1 MVQSRVGFDTC
12 TRSQNGPGVDKA
24 GRCLVKL
31 ALYIFLVALAVSLI
45 FRLLEWP
52 WIAFRQGEAAF
63 ERGHFLDAAEFY
75 ERAVR
80 KLDNPRLLER
90 LATCWLAVNR
100 SDRAESILTRSL
112 GQHPKQLPVIK
123 LLAGLYQRKQQPDKA
138 IPLFSEYLALG
149 GKLDPA
155 AELQLARIYRQASLY
170 DEAAPHYLRAAED
183 PEQKTVA
190 EAELAD
196 MRSWQGRYDE
206 AVQFFR
212 QVLAVEP
219 SNRPA
224 RLRLARVLSWAGR
237 YQDSES
243 EYRKLLNKP

>member
-1 MVQSRVGFDTC
+1 
-12 TRSQNGPGVDKA
+12 
-24 GRCLVKL
+24 VKL
-31 ALYIFLVALAVSLI
+31 ALYIFSVALAVSLL
-45 FRLLEWP
+45 FRQIEWE
-52 WIAFRQGEAAF
+52 WVAFRQGETAF
-63 ERGHFLDAAEFY
+63 QGGRYLDAAASY
-75 ERAVR
+75 ERAAR

-90 LATCWLAVNR
+90 LATCWLAADR
-100 SDRAESILTRSL
+100 SDKAESILTRSL

-123 LLAGLYQRKQQPDKA
+123 LLAGLYQKNQQPAKA
-138 IPLFSEYLALG
+138 IPLFSKYLALG

-155 AELQLARIYRQASLY
+155 AELQLARVYRQASLY
-170 DEAAPHYLRAAED
+170 DEAAPHYLQAAED

-190 EAELAD
+190 EVELAD